1 MKMKMKKM
9 SVRCGRRRCNVKKR
23 GGGTPKVYKTS
34 KTRRTPPKTMTPMTE
49 KKKTTTTQKSP
60 KVTFTSKTPKTNDM
74 LRTSLHFIF
83 TCVSDIN
90 KWHDN
95 IDDVVDAYI
104 AMFKKA
110 NAFKSMSP
118 SSPSPSS
125 PSPSSPSPS
134 SPSPSPRSPSMQ
146 LGGGFNFPFKK
157 YATWLMHTAVGKFD
171 NPCNILISSIALS
184 TYAIM
189 AYAFMQSMQ
198 KHNFD
203 VAAATSDETYVY
215 SLATPVKYA
224 LYHYFPS
231 VHEFQEQV
239 FVIFD
244 DYIRQV
250 FQLFSE
256 RFSLALASQNPS
268 KTVINLLRSIYYDG
282 NLYNLLIVKPISCI
296 LRYKIK
302 SCNRLC

>member
-1 MKMKMKKM
+1 MKMKIKKM
-9 SVRCGRRRCNVKKR
+9 SVRRRRYRR
-23 GGGTPKVYKTS
+23 GGGTPK
-34 KTRRTPPKTMTPMTE
+34 TRRTPKTE
-49 KKKTTTTQKSP
+49 KKKTTAQ
-60 KVTFTSKTPKTNDM
+60 KTPKTDDV
-74 LRTSLHFIF
+74 LRKSLHFIF
-83 TCVSDIN
+83 TYISDIH

-104 AMFKKA
+104 AMFEKA
-110 NAFKSMSP
+110 NTFKTS
-118 SSPSPSS
+118 
-125 PSPSSPSPS
+125 
-134 SPSPSPRSPSMQ
+134 SPSPRSPSPRSPSPRSPSPRSPSSSPSMQ
-146 LGGGFNFPFKK
+146 FGGGFNFPFKK

-171 NPCNILISSIALS
+171 NPCNIIISSIALS

-189 AYAFMQSMQ
+189 AYAFLQSMQ

-231 VHEFQEQV
+231 VHEFQEQI

-250 FQLFSE
+250 FQSFSE
-256 RFSLALASQNPS
+256 RFSLTLASQSPS
-268 KTVINLLRSIYYDG
+268 KAVINLLRSIYYDG

>member
-1 MKMKMKKM
+1 MKIKIKKM
-9 SVRCGRRRCNVKKR
+9 SVRRRRYNVKNR
-23 GGGTPKVYKTS
+23 HLGGGTPRTTRTPS
-34 KTRRTPPKTMTPMTE
+34 KTRTPSTE
-49 KKKTTTTQKSP
+49 KRKTIRYTTR
-60 KVTFTSKTPKTNDM
+60 KTPKTDDM

-83 TCVSDIN
+83 TYISDIH

-104 AMFKKA
+104 AMFEKA
-110 NAFKSMSP
+110 NAYKTSSL
-118 SSPSPSS
+118 SPSPLS
-125 PSPSSPSPS
+125 PSPLSPSPI
-134 SPSPSPRSPSMQ
+134 Q
-146 LGGGFNFPFKK
+146 FGGVFNFPFKK

-171 NPCNILISSIALS
+171 SPCNILISSIALS

-189 AYAFMQSMQ
+189 AYAFVQSMQ

-231 VHEFQEQV
+231 VHEFQEQI

-244 DYIRQV
+244 DYVRQV
-250 FQLFSE
+250 FQSFSE
-256 RFSLALASQNPS
+256 RFSLTLASENPT
-268 KTVINLLRSIYYDG
+268 KAVINLLRSIYYDG
-282 NLYNLLIVKPISCI
+282 NLYNLLIVKPVSCI
-296 LRYKIK
+296 LQYKIK
-302 SCNRLC
+302 SCKRLC

>member
-1 MKMKMKKM
+1 MKMKIKKM
-9 SVRCGRRRCNVKKR
+9 SVRRRRYNVKNCHR
-23 GGGTPKVYKTS
+23 GGGTPRTPRTPRTTRTPS
-34 KTRRTPPKTMTPMTE
+34 KTRTPSTE
-49 KKKTTTTQKSP
+49 KRKTTRHTTR
-60 KVTFTSKTPKTNDM
+60 KTPKTDDM

-83 TCVSDIN
+83 TYISDIH

-104 AMFKKA
+104 AMFEKA
-110 NAFKSMSP
+110 NAYKTSSLSP
-118 SSPSPSS
+118 SSLS
-125 PSPSSPSPS
+125 PSPI
-134 SPSPSPRSPSMQ
+134 Q
-146 LGGGFNFPFKK
+146 FGGVFNFPFKK

-171 NPCNILISSIALS
+171 SPCNILISSIALS

-189 AYAFMQSMQ
+189 AYAFLQSMQ

-231 VHEFQEQV
+231 VHEFQEQI

-244 DYIRQV
+244 DYVREV
-250 FQLFSE
+250 FQSFSE
-256 RFSLALASQNPS
+256 RFSLTLASENPT
-268 KTVINLLRSIYYDG
+268 KAVINLLRSIYYDG
-282 NLYNLLIVKPISCI
+282 NLYNLLIVKPVSCI
-296 LRYKIK
+296 LQYKIK
-302 SCNRLC
+302 SCKRLC

>member
-1 MKMKMKKM
+1 MKIKIKKM
-9 SVRCGRRRCNVKKR
+9 SVRRRRYNVKNR
-23 GGGTPKVYKTS
+23 HLGGGTPRTTRTPS
-34 KTRRTPPKTMTPMTE
+34 KTRTPSTE
-49 KKKTTTTQKSP
+49 KRKTIRYTTR
-60 KVTFTSKTPKTNDM
+60 KTPKTDDM

-83 TCVSDIN
+83 TYISDIH

-104 AMFKKA
+104 AMFEKA
-110 NAFKSMSP
+110 NAYKTSSLSP
-118 SSPSPSS
+118 SRLSPSPI
-125 PSPSSPSPS
+125 
-134 SPSPSPRSPSMQ
+134 Q
-146 LGGGFNFPFKK
+146 FGGVFNFPFKK

-171 NPCNILISSIALS
+171 SPCNILISSIALS

-189 AYAFMQSMQ
+189 AYAFVQSMQ

-231 VHEFQEQV
+231 VHEFQEQI

-244 DYIRQV
+244 DYVREV
-250 FQLFSE
+250 FQSFSE
-256 RFSLALASQNPS
+256 RFSLTLASENPT
-268 KTVINLLRSIYYDG
+268 KAVMNLLRSIYYDG
-282 NLYNLLIVKPISCI
+282 NLYNLLIVKPVSCI
-296 LRYKIK
+296 LQYKIK
-302 SCNRLC
+302 SCKRLC

>member
-1 MKMKMKKM
+1 MKIKIKKM
-9 SVRCGRRRCNVKKR
+9 SVRRRRYNVKNRHR
-23 GGGTPKVYKTS
+23 GGGTPRTPRTPRTPS
-34 KTRRTPPKTMTPMTE
+34 KTRRTPRRTPPKTRTPSTE
-49 KKKTTTTQKSP
+49 KRKTTR
-60 KVTFTSKTPKTNDM
+60 KTPKVDDM

-83 TCVSDIN
+83 TYISDIH

-104 AMFKKA
+104 AMFEKA
-110 NAFKSMSP
+110 NAYKTSSL
-118 SSPSPSS
+118 SPSPLS
-125 PSPSSPSPS
+125 PSPLSPSPI
-134 SPSPSPRSPSMQ
+134 Q
-146 LGGGFNFPFKK
+146 FGGVFNFPFKK

-171 NPCNILISSIALS
+171 SPCNILISSIALS

-231 VHEFQEQV
+231 VHEFQEQL

-244 DYIRQV
+244 DYVRQV
-250 FQLFSE
+250 FQSFSE
-256 RFSLALASQNPS
+256 RFSLTLASENPT
-268 KTVINLLRSIYYDG
+268 KAVINLLRLIYYDG
-282 NLYNLLIVKPISCI
+282 NLYNLLIVKPVSCI
-296 LRYKIK
+296 LQYKIK
-302 SCNRLC
+302 SCKKLC

>member
-1 MKMKMKKM
+1 MKMKKM
-9 SVRCGRRRCNVKKR
+9 SAKCGRRRYRR
-23 GGGTPKVYKTS
+23 GGGTPKTSKTS
-34 KTRRTPPKTMTPMTE
+34 KTRMTPRTE
-49 KKKTTTTQKSP
+49 KKKTTTTQKMP
-60 KVTFTSKTPKTNDM
+60 KRDDM

-83 TCVSDIN
+83 TYISDIH

-104 AMFKKA
+104 AMFEKA
-110 NAFKSMSP
+110 NTFKT
-118 SSPSPSS
+118 SSPRSPL
-125 PSPSSPSPS
+125 
-134 SPSPSPRSPSMQ
+134 SPSPRSPSSPSPRSPSSPSPRSPSPSMQ
-146 LGGGFNFPFKK
+146 FGGGFNFPFKK

-171 NPCNILISSIALS
+171 NPCNIIISSIALS

-231 VHEFQEQV
+231 VHEFQEQI

-244 DYIRQV
+244 DYIRHV
-250 FQLFSE
+250 FQSFSE
-256 RFSLALASQNPS
+256 RFSLTLSSQSPS
-268 KTVINLLRSIYYDG
+268 KAVINLLRSIYYDG

>member
-1 MKMKMKKM
+1 M
-9 SVRCGRRRCNVKKR
+9 SVRRRRYNVKNR
-23 GGGTPKVYKTS
+23 HSGGGTPRTPRTPRTPS
-34 KTRRTPPKTMTPMTE
+34 KTRRTPRRTPPKTRTPSTE
-49 KKKTTTTQKSP
+49 KRKTTR
-60 KVTFTSKTPKTNDM
+60 KTPKVDDM

-83 TCVSDIN
+83 TYISDIH

-104 AMFKKA
+104 AMFEKA
-110 NAFKSMSP
+110 NAYKTSSL
-118 SSPSPSS
+118 SPSPLS
-125 PSPSSPSPS
+125 PSPLSPSPI
-134 SPSPSPRSPSMQ
+134 Q
-146 LGGGFNFPFKK
+146 FGGVFNFPFKK

-171 NPCNILISSIALS
+171 SPCNILISSIALS

-231 VHEFQEQV
+231 VHEFQEQL

-244 DYIRQV
+244 DYVRQV
-250 FQLFSE
+250 FQSFSE
-256 RFSLALASQNPS
+256 RFSLTLASENPT
-268 KTVINLLRSIYYDG
+268 KAVINLLRSIYYDG
-282 NLYNLLIVKPISCI
+282 NLYNLLIVKPVSCI
-296 LRYKIK
+296 LQYKIK
-302 SCNRLC
+302 SCKKLC

>member
-1 MKMKMKKM
+1 MKMKIKKM
-9 SVRCGRRRCNVKKR
+9 SVRRRRYNVKNR
-23 GGGTPKVYKTS
+23 HLGGGTPRTTRTPS
-34 KTRRTPPKTMTPMTE
+34 KTRRTPPKTRTPSTE
-49 KKKTTTTQKSP
+49 KRKTTR
-60 KVTFTSKTPKTNDM
+60 KTPKTPKTDDM

-83 TCVSDIN
+83 TYISDIH

-104 AMFKKA
+104 AMFEKA
-110 NAFKSMSP
+110 NAYKTSSL
-118 SSPSPSS
+118 SPSPLS
-125 PSPSSPSPS
+125 PSPI
-134 SPSPSPRSPSMQ
+134 Q
-146 LGGGFNFPFKK
+146 FGGVFNFPFKK

-171 NPCNILISSIALS
+171 SPCNILISSIALS

-189 AYAFMQSMQ
+189 AYAFVQSMQ

-231 VHEFQEQV
+231 VHEFQEQI

-244 DYIRQV
+244 DYVRQV
-250 FQLFSE
+250 FQSFSE
-256 RFSLALASQNPS
+256 RFSLTLASENPT
-268 KTVINLLRSIYYDG
+268 KAVINLLRSIYYDG
-282 NLYNLLIVKPISCI
+282 NLYNLLIVKPVSCI
-296 LRYKIK
+296 LQYKIK
-302 SCNRLC
+302 SCKRLC

>member
-9 SVRCGRRRCNVKKR
+9 SVRYGRRRYNVKKR
-23 GGGTPKVYKTS
+23 GGGTPS
-34 KTRRTPPKTMTPMTE
+34 KTRRTPRGTPPKTRTPSTE
-49 KKKTTTTQKSP
+49 IRKTTR
-60 KVTFTSKTPKTNDM
+60 KTPKTDDM

-83 TCVSDIN
+83 TYISDIH

-104 AMFKKA
+104 AMFEKA
-110 NAFKSMSP
+110 NAYKTSSLSP
-118 SSPSPSS
+118 SRLSPSRLSPSRLSPSPI
-125 PSPSSPSPS
+125 
-134 SPSPSPRSPSMQ
+134 Q
-146 LGGGFNFPFKK
+146 FGGVFNFPFKK

-171 NPCNILISSIALS
+171 SPCNILISSIALS

-189 AYAFMQSMQ
+189 AYAFVQSMQ

-231 VHEFQEQV
+231 VHEFQEQI

-244 DYIRQV
+244 DYVRQV
-250 FQLFSE
+250 FQSFSE
-256 RFSLALASQNPS
+256 RFSLTLASENPT
-268 KTVINLLRSIYYDG
+268 KAVINLLRSIYYDG
-282 NLYNLLIVKPISCI
+282 NLYNLLIVKPVSCI
-296 LRYKIK
+296 LQYKIK
-302 SCNRLC
+302 SCKRLC

>member
-1 MKMKMKKM
+1 MKIKIKKM
-9 SVRCGRRRCNVKKR
+9 SVRRRRYNVKNRHR
-23 GGGTPKVYKTS
+23 GGGTPRTPRTPRTPS
-34 KTRRTPPKTMTPMTE
+34 KTRRTPRRTPPKTRTPSTE
-49 KKKTTTTQKSP
+49 KRKTTR
-60 KVTFTSKTPKTNDM
+60 KTPKVDDM

-83 TCVSDIN
+83 TYISDIH

-104 AMFKKA
+104 AMFEKA
-110 NAFKSMSP
+110 NAYKTSSL
-118 SSPSPSS
+118 SPSPLS
-125 PSPSSPSPS
+125 PSPLSPSPI
-134 SPSPSPRSPSMQ
+134 Q
-146 LGGGFNFPFKK
+146 FGGVFNFPFKK

-171 NPCNILISSIALS
+171 SPCNILISSIALS

-231 VHEFQEQV
+231 VHEFQEQL

-244 DYIRQV
+244 DYVRQV
-250 FQLFSE
+250 FQSFSE
-256 RFSLALASQNPS
+256 RFSLTLASENPT
-268 KTVINLLRSIYYDG
+268 KAVINLLRSIYYDG
-282 NLYNLLIVKPISCI
+282 NLYNLLIVKPVSCI
-296 LRYKIK
+296 LQYKIK
-302 SCNRLC
+302 SCKKLC

>member
-1 MKMKMKKM
+1 MKMKIKKM
-9 SVRCGRRRCNVKKR
+9 SVRRRRYNVKNR
-23 GGGTPKVYKTS
+23 HRGGGGGTPKTS
-34 KTRRTPPKTMTPMTE
+34 KTRRTPPKTITPRTE
-49 KKKTTTTQKSP
+49 KKKTTTRQKSP
-60 KVTFTSKTPKTNDM
+60 KVTFTSKTPKTDDM

-83 TCVSDIN
+83 THVSDIN

-118 SSPSPSS
+118 SPSS

-134 SPSPSPRSPSMQ
+134 SPSPRSSSMQ
-146 LGGGFNFPFKK
+146 FGGGFNFPFKK

-268 KTVINLLRSIYYDG
+268 KTVVNLLRSIYYDG

>member
-1 MKMKMKKM
+1 MKKM

-23 GGGTPKVYKTS
+23 GGGTPS
-34 KTRRTPPKTMTPMTE
+34 KTRRTPPKTRTPSTE
-49 KKKTTTTQKSP
+49 KRKTTRHKT
-60 KVTFTSKTPKTNDM
+60 KTPKTDDM

-83 TCVSDIN
+83 TYISDIH
-90 KWHDN
+90 KWHDD

-110 NAFKSMSP
+110 NAFKTSSLSP
-118 SSPSPSS
+118 SPLSPSPLSPSPLSPSPS
-125 PSPSSPSPS
+125 
-134 SPSPSPRSPSMQ
+134 Q
-146 LGGGFNFPFKK
+146 FGGGFNFPFKK
-157 YATWLMHTAVGKFD
+157 YATWLMHTTVGKFD
-171 NPCNILISSIALS
+171 SPCNILISSIALS

-203 VAAATSDETYVY
+203 VAAATLDETYVY
-215 SLATPVKYA
+215 SLATPVKHA

-231 VHEFQEQV
+231 VHEFQEQI

-244 DYIRQV
+244 DYVRQV
-250 FQLFSE
+250 FQSFSE
-256 RFSLALASQNPS
+256 RFSLTLASENPT
-268 KTVINLLRSIYYDG
+268 KAVINLLRSIYYDG

>member
-1 MKMKMKKM
+1 MKIKIKKM
-9 SVRCGRRRCNVKKR
+9 SVRRRRYNVKNRHR
-23 GGGTPKVYKTS
+23 GGGTPRTPRTPRTPS
-34 KTRRTPPKTMTPMTE
+34 KTRRTPRRTPPKTRTPSTE
-49 KKKTTTTQKSP
+49 KRKTTR
-60 KVTFTSKTPKTNDM
+60 KTPKVDDM

-83 TCVSDIN
+83 TYISDIH

-104 AMFKKA
+104 AMFEKA
-110 NAFKSMSP
+110 NAYKTSSL
-118 SSPSPSS
+118 SPSPLS
-125 PSPSSPSPS
+125 PSPLSPSPI
-134 SPSPSPRSPSMQ
+134 Q
-146 LGGGFNFPFKK
+146 FGGVFNFPFKK

-171 NPCNILISSIALS
+171 SPCNILISSIALS

-189 AYAFMQSMQ
+189 AYAFVQSMQ

-231 VHEFQEQV
+231 VHEFQEQL

-244 DYIRQV
+244 DYVRQV
-250 FQLFSE
+250 FQSFSE
-256 RFSLALASQNPS
+256 RFSLTLASENPT
-268 KTVINLLRSIYYDG
+268 KAVINLLRSIYYDG
-282 NLYNLLIVKPISCI
+282 NLYNLLIVKPVSCI
-296 LRYKIK
+296 LQYKIK
-302 SCNRLC
+302 SCKKLC